1 MTDTSTAANAL
12 IVAVPKETFPG
23 ENRVAVVPATL
34 KSLIKAGL
42 DVHIETAA
50 GESAGFLDSQYA
62 EAGATIVASRSELF
76 ASADVVLQVRA
87 CGANAAAGAADAT
100 LFKKGQTLIATCDP
114 LAEAASLKPL
124 ADKGVATFSL
134 ELLPRITRAQSMD
147 ILSSMATVAGYKA
160 VLIAANA
167 LPRMFPMMMTA
178 AGTVKPARVLVVGA
192 GVAGLQA
199 ISAAKRL
206 GAVVFGYDIR
216 PAVKEQVESLGGK
229 FVELELETGT
239 SEQSGGY
246 AKEMGEDFYRKQRE
260 LMKKVVA
267 DCDAVI
273 TTAAIPGKTSPVLV
287 TTDMVE
293 AMAPGSVIVDL
304 AAERGGNCEVT
315 QADKVVQHKGV
326 EVHGPTNL
334 PATVPFHAS
343 EMFAKN
349 ISTFLLNLIKDKALN
364 INLED
369 EIVRDT
375 LVTRDGDIVNA
386 RVRDALGLP
395 ALNPPEA
402 TTEAAVPTT
411 EATVTTAAATTD
423 TPADDSSKE
432 SSK

>member
-1 MTDTSTAANAL
+1 MINNEAAVNPL

-23 ENRVAVVPATL
+23 EKRVAIVPATV
-34 KSLIKAGL
+34 KSLAKAGL
-42 DVHIETAA
+42 QVHVETTA
-50 GESAGFLDSQYA
+50 GDAAGFLDSQYT
-62 EAGATIVASRSELF
+62 EAGATIQPSRKELF
-76 ASADVVLQVRA
+76 AKADIILQVRA
-87 CGANAAAGAADAT
+87 CGANPVAGATDLT
-100 LFKKGQTLIATCDP
+100 WLRKGQTLIATCDP
-114 LAEAASLKPL
+114 LAEAEALKPL
-124 ADKGVATFSL
+124 AEKGVATFAL

-147 ILSSMATVAGYKA
+147 ILSSTATIAGYKA

-206 GAVVFGYDIR
+206 GAVVLGYDIR

-246 AKEMGEDFYRKQRE
+246 AKEMGEEFYRKQRE
-260 LMKKVVA
+260 LMTKVVA
-267 DCDAVI
+267 DCDVVI

-287 TTDMVE
+287 TKDMVE
-293 AMAPGSVIVDL
+293 SMAPGSVIVDL

-315 QADKVVQHKGV
+315 EADKVIHHHGV
-326 EVHGPTNL
+326 EIHGPTNL
-334 PATVPFHAS
+334 PATVPFHGS

-349 ISTFLLNLIKDKALN
+349 ISTFLLNLIKDKQLN
-364 INLED
+364 VNLED
-369 EIVRDT
+369 EIIRDT
-375 LVTRDGDIVNA
+375 LVTRDGVIVNS
-386 RVRDALGLP
+386 RVRGILGLP
-395 ALNPPEA
+395 EWNPPPSSTE
-402 TTEAAVPTT
+402 TT
-411 EATVTTAAATTD
+411 TVTANDA
-423 TPADDSSKE
+423 SKE